1 MQLSLVQEPA
11 VAAAAAIVYDE
22 TMDVDAIFAE
32 TVAELRRDG
41 VAVAGL
47 LQKFVGNP
55 CDARRSM
62 WLENL
67 SSGALI
73 RLDQPRGL
81 GASACVLDPDALARA
96 ACVLRQ
102 AISSGP
108 DLILVNRFGHAEAT
122 GRGLRA
128 EIAEAICAG
137 VPLLIAVRYSL
148 LPAWEGFLGGP
159 AQILLPSPPAVLCW
173 VHDRVGSVREA
184 RLRAS

>member
-108 DLILVNRFGHAEAT
+108 DLILVNRFGHAEARIARGNRRGDLC
-122 GRGLRA
+122 GRAPVDRGSLQSL
-128 EIAEAICAG
+128 AG
-137 VPLLIAVRYSL
+137 
-148 LPAWEGFLGGP
+148 LGGIPRRPGADPVAFP
-159 AQILLPSPPAVLCW
+159 ARRVVL
-173 VHDRVGSVREA
+173 GA
-184 RLRAS
+184 